1 MCFWECLD
9 TSFKLAP
16 ERRRKSLQLLWF
28 FLRRNRYRDL
38 LRLLDDALRPGGAL
52 AGGLREDWAPFLA
65 DWSTEIDQYLTVL
78 AYNKGTLMTSA
89 IEDDVSM
96 PKATK
101 HSSRR
106 RRESLEKEAA
116 AVREAQYRKEQLHSK
131 VKMTR

>member
-1 MCFWECLD
+1 VECFTICSSSVCSHHREYGG
-9 TSFKLAP
+9 TYFGGKNGASTRVKKQPNPIAKQKNPKLTC
-16 ERRRKSLQLLWF
+16 S
-28 FLRRNRYRDL
+28 RYHHKQTHVH
-38 LRLLDDALRPGGAL
+38 
-52 AGGLREDWAPFLA
+52 RENFR
-65 DWSTEIDQYLTVL
+65 TEIDQYLTVL